1 MAQYLT
7 HAVIFNKT
15 GKDMKIPL
23 TPEQQARLKAA
34 SSGLTTDQFS
44 ELTLA
49 ASNAFADRIN
59 MVLLELHQE
68 SPFAFNTY
76 AYLDKSKDKVVF
88 EDRKSFGI
96 PFSQYAYKG

>member
-1 MAQYLT
+1 
-7 HAVIFNKT
+7 
-15 GKDMKIPL
+15 MKNPL
-23 TPEQQARLKAA
+23 TPEQQTRLSNA
-34 SSGLTTDQFS
+34 SSGLSTDRFS
-44 ELTLA
+44 ELSLA
-49 ASNAFADRIN
+49 ETNAIAHRID

-76 AYLDKSKDKVVF
+76 AYLDKSKNKVVF